1 MAVDEAGQK
10 GQPFGVDGDGVA
22 RRGQAIAS
30 ACASD
35 PTIFDD
41 DHGVARYL
49 TGGGV
54 EQGVAEDG
62 ADHEP
67 MLSRNLTAADR
78 VLAVVSIALSIA
90 ACLVI
95 AVGFGV
101 PVLSLLF
108 PGRQFAA
115 WLVLV
120 GPNIALWAPG
130 MVVGAIVCGHISR
143 KLYPEVALGRF
154 ALILAYAILG
164 LMVLFGIVAVATLF
178 TIRTP

>member
-1 MAVDEAGQK
+1 MSILDEH
-10 GQPFGVDGDGVA
+10 DGLA
-22 RRGQAIAS
+22 RGL
-30 ACASD
+30 AC
-35 PTIFDD
+35 
-41 DHGVARYL
+41 
-49 TGGGV
+49 GGV
-54 EQGVAEDG
+54 VQGVAEDG

-90 ACLVI
+90 ACLVV

-108 PGRQFAA
+108 PGRQFAT
-115 WLVLV
+115 WVVLV

-130 MVVGAIVCGHISR
+130 MVVGAIICAHISR

-154 ALILAYAILG
+154 ALILGYAILG
-164 LMVLFGIVAVATLF
+164 LMVLCGIVAIAMWF
-178 TIRTP
+178 SIRTP

>member
-1 MAVDEAGQK
+1 
-10 GQPFGVDGDGVA
+10 
-22 RRGQAIAS
+22 
-30 ACASD
+30 
-35 PTIFDD
+35 
-41 DHGVARYL
+41 
-49 TGGGV
+49 
-54 EQGVAEDG
+54 
-62 ADHEP
+62 

-154 ALILAYAILG
+154 ALILGYSILG
-164 LMVLFGIVAVATLF
+164 LMVLFGIVAVATWF